1 MCQLAIITY
10 NSTHMYI
17 NILFCKFTKE
27 TSLRDH
33 FCDLQLGNM
42 YSVMSVG
49 LLNSETWTKCGHV
62 DSLCGLGLCFRDNK
76 IGEGKIKKT
85 KRKKRKCPL
94 QNNNNNN
101 NNNNEILMAVTINY
115 WKTQ

>member
-1 MCQLAIITY
+1 M
-10 NSTHMYI
+10 HI

-62 DSLCGLGLCFRDNK
+62 DSLCGLGRCFRDDK
-76 IGEGKIKKT
+76 IGKGKIKKQ
-85 KRKKRKCPL
+85 KGKKGNAHYK
-94 QNNNNNN
+94 
-101 NNNNEILMAVTINY
+101 IIIIITTIIIM
-115 WKTQ
+115 KF

>member
-10 NSTHMYI
+10 NSTHMYMHI

-62 DSLCGLGLCFRDNK
+62 DSLCGLGRCFRDDK
-76 IGEGKIKKT
+76 IGEGKIKKQQG
-85 KRKKRKCPL
+85 KKGNAHYK
-94 QNNNNNN
+94 
-101 NNNNEILMAVTINY
+101 IIIIITTVIIM
-115 WKTQ
+115 KF